1 MPFHT
6 HLLHNFMGRILF
18 LGAQLLFNTLFIRLL
33 GPHGNG
39 QIALLTTNA
48 ALLVLIVGQGM
59 DAALV
64 YDIARQRQTRASR
77 MRYLYSLFL
86 MQALIICL
94 FSLLFH
100 YFTGYS
106 YFGFATSWSMVYAV
120 TLLLNN
126 YGVAL
131 WNGEKRFRVVYEVL
145 ILIYACAFLLLGVMY
160 LLGKQLSEI
169 TLLKFYVGMNISS
182 GLWLVGKY
190 LYSFRRDL
198 RFSLIPVSV
207 FEKEWLRFGQL
218 VFWANL
224 FQYMAY
230 RMDIWMVAAFLNKN
244 QLGVYALA
252 EKIIQTL
259 WMIPSSLATVIFAYA
274 DRTEDPSWFAQFQ
287 TLLRI
292 VVGCFVIADALL
304 LLSGHYLITRFLG
317 EAFQDAVIPLWI
329 LLPGASL
336 FVLNIMLAAYF
347 AACNKLQLNLVN
359 SALCCIVIVL
369 CDLWWI
375 PKNGITGAAWASSLG
390 YGISGMCAC
399 VLFLRMH
406 RMSWQSL
413 LRGQPGEVKR
423 LFQYL
428 LR

>member
-1 MPFHT
+1 
-6 HLLHNFMGRILF
+6 MGRMLF
-18 LGAQLLFNTLFIRLL
+18 LGAQLLFNILFIRLL

-39 QIALLTTNA
+39 QLALLTTNA

-77 MRYLYSLFL
+77 MRYLYSLFW
-86 MQALIICL
+86 MQALIICV
-94 FSLLFH
+94 FSLLFQ

-106 YFGFATSWSMVYAV
+106 YFGFTNSWGLVYAV

-145 ILIYACAFLLLGVMY
+145 ILIYVCAFLLLGVMY
-160 LLGKQLSEI
+160 LLGKHLSE
-169 TLLKFYVGMNISS
+169 TALLKFYVGMSISS
-182 GLWLVGKY
+182 GVGLVGKY
-190 LYSFRRDL
+190 LYSYRTDL
-198 RFSLIPVSV
+198 HFTLIPVSV
-207 FEKEWLRFGQL
+207 FQKEWLRFGQL

-224 FQYMAY
+224 FQYLAY
-230 RMDIWMVAAFLNKN
+230 RMDIWMVAAFLDKN

-259 WMIPSSLATVIFAYA
+259 WMVPSSLATVVFAYA
-274 DRTEDPSWFAQFQ
+274 DRTEDPSWLAQFQ

-292 VVGCFVIADALL
+292 VIGCFVVADGLL
-304 LLSGHYLITRFLG
+304 FLSGHYLITRFWG
-317 EAFQDAVIPLWI
+317 KAFQDSVIPLWI

-336 FVLNIMLAAYF
+336 FVLNILLAAYF
-347 AACNKLQLNLVN
+347 AARNKLQFNLVN
-359 SALCCIVIVL
+359 AALCCIVILL

-390 YGISGMCAC
+390 YGISGVCAC
-399 VLFLRMH
+399 MLFLRMH
-406 RMSWQSL
+406 HLSWRTL
-413 LRGQPGEVKR
+413 FRGHPGEVRR